1 MIVKLFHLVTLPK
14 CCTMKSMN
22 IPGYCNNHSSGNPV
36 IAWFTQSCPCFHSYL
51 VLVPCARHPAF
62 QEADSA
68 TNFEFLRFTFGWD
81 NVFIPLLLFNSVG
94 QIRNRHRMKES
105 TWNRLQYNWT
115 GLKKTISFQY
125 TLQSR
130 ALRYTWTKTEYDKSH
145 YGTRSSWG
153 LQYSTENQNDPIEC
167 MMNYFSPWHLLNT

>member
-1 MIVKLFHLVTLPK
+1 MIERLFHLVTLPK

-22 IPGYCNNHSSGNPV
+22 ILGYCNNHSSGNPV

-115 GLKKTISFQY
+115 GLKKPSPSNILYKVVLYAIHELKQNMTNHIMEQGLLEGYSIAQK
-125 TLQSR
+125 
-130 ALRYTWTKTEYDKSH
+130 TKMIPFTV
-145 YGTRSSWG
+145 
-153 LQYSTENQNDPIEC
+153 
-167 MMNYFSPWHLLNT
+167 